1 MHMIAYTSEFVEVA
15 GDVDDV
21 IADIITASKKNNAN
35 DNITGVLFF
44 LDGHFLQIIE
54 GEESDLRA
62 LTARIEDDKRHTNIK
77 YLMDREE
84 KERGFGQWKMDS
96 IKLGK
101 GQEFD
106 AEHLEAITKSF
117 EQVMVPSCDTL
128 AHYYKTLL
136 AERKRVLGI
145 F

>member
-1 MHMIAYTSEFVEVA
+1 MIAYTSEFIEES
-15 GDVDDV
+15 GQVDDV
-21 IADIITASKKNNAN
+21 IDDIIETAKKNNSEH
-35 DNITGVLFF
+35 DITGVLFF

-54 GEESDLRA
+54 GEEGELRS
-62 LTARIEDDKRHTNIK
+62 LMKSIEQDNRHKNVK

-84 KERGFGQWKMDS
+84 KERGFGNWKMDS
-96 IKLGK
+96 IQLGK

-106 AEHLEAITKSF
+106 AEHLEAITHSF
-117 EQVMVPSCDTL
+117 EKVMVPSCDTL

-136 AERKRVLGI
+136 AERKRILGI